1 MSSGQ
6 SPERVEAYADAFMQ
20 IAKGEELLER
30 ATNELFHFAR
40 AMERSDELRQTLTD
54 QELPPEKRQAIVEEL
69 VGLKASPLSTSLVSF
84 LVGVGRARELVPIID
99 RLVEKAAAVQ
109 EREVAQVRSARPLSN
124 EQKERI
130 GKALGTALGKR
141 IEVRVVVDP
150 SVIGGLVAKVGD
162 TVIDAS
168 VRNRLDQ
175 IRETF

>member
-1 MSSGQ
+1 
-6 SPERVEAYADAFMQ
+6 
-20 IAKGEELLER
+20 
-30 ATNELFHFAR
+30 
-40 AMERSDELRQTLTD
+40 
-54 QELPPEKRQAIVEEL
+54 
-69 VGLKASPLSTSLVSF
+69 
-84 LVGVGRARELVPIID
+84 
-99 RLVEKAAAVQ
+99 
-109 EREVAQVRSARPLSN
+109 VRSARPLSN